1 MTARIG
7 RMQRGLLSLVLL
19 AGLLALSAC
28 VVYERDYY
36 YDDGYRYQH
45 RQHGLY
51 NDYEYRNSYDYGDSG
66 YGYDVQPRVYYY
78 DDDGYD
84 YYAEGYGA
92 RHRD

>member
-1 MTARIG
+1 MIARFG
-7 RMQRGLLSLVLL
+7 GMKLRLACLTQL

-28 VVYERDYY
+28 VVHDRGY

-51 NDYEYRNSYDYGDSG
+51 NDYEYRNSYDYDDSG
-66 YGYDVQPRVYYY
+66 YRYEDRPRVYYY
-78 DDDGYD
+78 DDGYD
-84 YYAEGYGA
+84 YYDDGYGY